1 MKAAI
6 LDAPGKLKVTKVS
19 DPQINE
25 KEVLVKVDCC
35 GVCGSDVKIYTGKW
49 TIPSP
54 WVLGHEF
61 AGEIVAT
68 GKASK

>member
-1 MKAAI
+1 MNAAI
-6 LDAPGKLKVTKVS
+6 LDAPGKLKVTEVP
-19 DPQINE
+19 DPQITE

-49 TIPSP
+49 TILFP
-54 WVLGHEF
+54 WGLGQEF